1 MGNVYLSFTDS
12 RDAKNA
18 FEKVHLL
25 RPEWHIVPLTA
36 RELAQRSDPSLLS
49 KTSDFEGQLLVAV
62 YYDSR
67 NPKLNQHS
75 VSRSLEALVL
85 TFGDIKTF
93 TQLSNSQD
101 NVSEFHLEFF
111 NTRDAE
117 NASISLN
124 GARVDVRFFSL
135 FFFLVLHMVFCV
147 PPHLLS
153 GHKKEILT
161 FFSLHRI
168 AFSKFRTSIRI

>member
-93 TQLSNSQD
+93 SQLSNSQD

-124 GARVDVRFFSL
+124 GARVDVSFSL
-135 FFFLVLHMVFCV
+135 FPLFFLSF
-147 PPHLLS
+147 PSP
-153 GHKKEILT
+153 
-161 FFSLHRI
+161 FS
-168 AFSKFRTSIRI
+168 

>member
-36 RELAQRSDPSLLS
+36 RELAQRSDPSLLP

-124 GARVDVRFFSL
+124 GARVDVSFSL
-135 FFFLVLHMVFCV
+135 FPL
-147 PPHLLS
+147 
-153 GHKKEILT
+153 
-161 FFSLHRI
+161 FSLFLCCDYTMT
-168 AFSKFRTSIRI
+168 AQLSVPVQSSSLSMASIHHVGNHLHAS